1 MRTRN
6 ARFHALID
14 LILFDLH
21 SFDCFGFLKLLKAL
35 FSRSSLLQHLVRSV
49 VSVKKYPSPLSYI
62 NGKSPVQGRD
72 GWVLALSLFLHFMG
86 LDVSVYDDAKK
97 NTSLKFS
104 HYYLTLSQ
112 VGSQCS

>member
-1 MRTRN
+1 MKHDEDFRTFSIQEKNTTGKIRTGN

-21 SFDCFGFLKLLKAL
+21 SFDCFGFLKLLKVL
-35 FSRSSLLQHLVRSV
+35 FSSSSLPQHLVRSV

-72 GWVLALSLFLHFMG
+72 GWILALSLFLLFMG
-86 LDVSVYDDAKK
+86 LDVSV
-97 NTSLKFS
+97 
-104 HYYLTLSQ
+104 
-112 VGSQCS
+112 